1 LTKLL
6 LVISAALI
14 LISGRAAA
22 DEILI
27 IGSPSITVNALDPNQ
42 IAAIYLLRITNWPDG
57 THIVPVNR
65 EAVSAIRA
73 EFTSRVLRQDNASL
87 ATYWNEMH
95 FMGKMP
101 PIVQQSEQAM
111 LAFVRRVPGAIG
123 YVSAATVPT
132 GVKVLARIADTERS
146 K

>member
-1 LTKLL
+1 
-6 LVISAALI
+6 
-14 LISGRAAA
+14 
-22 DEILI
+22 
-27 IGSPSITVNALDPNQ
+27 
-42 IAAIYLLRITNWPDG
+42 
-57 THIVPVNR
+57 
-65 EAVSAIRA
+65 
-73 EFTSRVLRQDNASL
+73 
-87 ATYWNEMH
+87 MH